1 MVWGC
6 QIAKKMTSFPTRF
19 FKNPLEGIGH
29 VEKCIETKNWYHF
42 EKPTFWDV
50 KLCPLTQNYSF
61 TLKAGISTL
70 SFFSS
75 DKKRCRHAC
84 NVSYQSWE
92 KTKCSFPPSE
102 WMNKFGLKGKVVH
115 LKKLVFQ
122 SGVSF
127 LFQCIFQHGHCPL
140 VDFWRIW
147 SGNFLFFWQFG
158 ILIPW

>member
-1 MVWGC
+1 MPNC
-6 QIAKKMTSFPTRF
+6 QKNKKFPDQILQKSTRGQWPCW
-19 FKNPLEGIGH
+19 KMHWNKKLKPLW
-29 VEKCIETKNWYHF
+29 KTN
-42 EKPTFWDV
+42 FWDV

-61 TLKAGISTL
+61 TLKAGIRTL

-75 DKKRCRHAC
+75 DKKHCRHAC

-122 SGVSF
+122 SGFCF
-127 LFQCIFQHGHCPL
+127 LIRYIFTML
-140 VDFWRIW
+140 IALWW
-147 SGNFLFFWQFG
+147 
-158 ILIPW
+158 ILRVKGQGLC